1 MVVFLILNLSSIF
14 NSQFI
19 PCVFISS
26 NLIIDYLFFA
36 ESFAHRHQYLM
47 FNDALKIMSMV

>member
-1 MVVFLILNLSSIF
+1 MVVFLIFNLSFIF

-26 NLIIDYLFFA
+26 NLIIDYLFCA
-36 ESFAHRHQYLM
+36 ESIAHRHQYLM